1 MSSFKK
7 DEIKELVDSVVVP
20 VKFKIFDDNEFDLLV
35 ISEKDFLSHNI
46 LMARFALSLV
56 KKIGAE
62 PVDVFENILDIYN
75 KYDISKPSMKKVFFY
90 FFELFY
96 LWVASFNEK
105 AMDTFDKDI
114 RDFESLI
121 ENETGINLEITD
133 ENGIFIFKSDIENDK
148 IDREHFV
155 SAKKVSAQEFM
166 EDSFLD
172 EDLIADMEESLGKLN
187 SIADFNQ
194 EITEEFIKSV
204 VAILDEFIKVF
215 SYGYEFGVLATSLT
229 EFGQKL
235 LSLDLDSLPTDQRI
249 LYKEFVLNIAS
260 DLQDWADNV
269 IFKQDAVDIHYLDAS
284 INANIAQFDVLLED
298 IS

>member
-1 MSSFKK
+1 MNSFKK
-7 DEIKELVDSVVVP
+7 NELRDLVDGLVVP
-20 VKFKIFDDNEFDLLV
+20 VKFKIFDNDEFDLLV
-35 ISEKDFLSHNI
+35 ISEKDFLLHNI
-46 LMARFALSLV
+46 LIAKFALSLV
-56 KKIGAE
+56 KKADTE
-62 PVDVFENILDIYN
+62 PVEVFEKILDIYYR
-75 KYDISKPSMKKVFFY
+75 YDISKPSIKKIFFY

-105 AMDTFDKDI
+105 AIETFDRDI
-114 RDFESLI
+114 KDFESLI
-121 ENETGINLEITD
+121 ERETGIDLEITD
-133 ENGIFIFKSDIENDK
+133 EQGIFIFKSDVEDDK
-148 IDREHFV
+148 IDRNHFV
-155 SAKKVSAQEFM
+155 SVKKVSAQEFM

-172 EDLIADMEESLGKLN
+172 EDLIADMEESLRKLN

-284 INANIAQFDVLLED
+284 INANVAQFDVLLED

>member
-121 ENETGINLEITD
+121 ENETGINLEITQ

-235 LSLDLDSLPTDQRI
+235 LSPDLDSLPTDQRI

-284 INANIAQFDVLLED
+284 INANVAQFDVLLED